1 MPSVRALCWLISF
14 LLAAGLA
21 GCAARS
27 SETFA
32 YKRYPGPLR
41 PASELAIVR
50 LGDAQAVEIDGR
62 TVLHADWTEVHLLP
76 GTHDI
81 RWQTEF
87 GVSVTIEPS
96 GFATGVK
103 ETRVELAAGQV
114 YVLRSDRTTG
124 PGYRMYFWI
133 EEAVGGRVVAGKP
146 KP

>member
-1 MPSVRALCWLISF
+1 MTLVRSLCWLTACLMVI
-14 LLAAGLA
+14 GLA

-32 YKRYPGPLR
+32 YKLYPGPLR

-50 LGDAQAVEIDGR
+50 LGNAHAVEINGR
-62 TVLHADWTEVHLLP
+62 IVVNGDWTEVHLLP
-76 GTHDI
+76 GVHDI

-87 GVSVTIEPS
+87 GVSIMIEPS
-96 GFATGVK
+96 GSATGGSK
-103 ETRVELAAGQV
+103 ARVEMAAGQV

-124 PGYRMYFWI
+124 SGYRMYFWI
-133 EEAVGGRVVAGKP
+133 EEAVGGRVIAGTP